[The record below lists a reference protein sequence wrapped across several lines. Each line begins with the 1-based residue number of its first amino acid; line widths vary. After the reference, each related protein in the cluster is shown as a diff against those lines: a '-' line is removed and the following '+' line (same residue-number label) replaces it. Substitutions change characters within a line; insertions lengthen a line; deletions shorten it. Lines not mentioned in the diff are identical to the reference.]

1 MLSNHQTH
9 SSTTYPF
16 KHRANEAD
24 LRNSDEVFDAIT
36 AMTARSSGIL
46 NSVANQASRL
56 DKDLFWS
63 IQAVAMEITD
73 IIEIIHAH
81 YEALHS
87 GEKSTAYQ
95 VNTRA
100 HYEARHSG
108 GAA

>member
-24 LRNSDEVFDAIT
+24 LRNSDEVFDAIN
-36 AMTARSSGIL
+36 AMAARSTGIL
-46 NSVANQASRL
+46 NSIGYLCSRH
-56 DKDLFWS
+56 DQDLFWS
-63 IQAVAMEITD
+63 VNAAALEIQDILELIT
-73 IIEIIHAH
+73 AH

-87 GEKSTAYQ
+87 GEKSTASQ